1 VKLSPLSFLNSD
13 ISQKSLECYNDDY
26 LKLVLKRLGLMPLT
40 VKISECEPDKLSSML
55 QVLSTVSSRI
65 HQLDIRIEP
74 LLPLLPHLELTNL
87 RSISIHESITM
98 SQLFQLLD
106 MASLSEQDDIRFR
119 MDSEIIG
126 GLDEMVVNREGHPFF
141 HKVKNFDLNWS
152 DGMH

>member
-1 VKLSPLSFLNSD
+1 
-13 ISQKSLECYNDDY
+13 
-26 LKLVLKRLGLMPLT
+26 MPLT